1 MYLEGQLLSVVVNLN
16 YVGNASK
23 YSTLQDDGVNDI
35 IDAEEI
41 VKKKRERQRERVR
54 EREKKREGRIEGGW
68 EGEIVRKQK
77 REI

>member
-1 MYLEGQLLSVVVNLN
+1 MYLEGELLSVVVNLN

-54 EREKKREGRIEGGW
+54 ERKKERDGLRVGGRER
-68 EGEIVRKQK
+68 
-77 REI
+77 

>member
-1 MYLEGQLLSVVVNLN
+1 MYLEGELLSVVVNLN

-41 VKKKRERQRERVR
+41 VKKRERDRERES

>member
-41 VKKKRERQRERVR
+41 VKKRERDRERES